1 MSKIFG
7 DKYKEEI
14 RSLKKLDRSLLKCK
28 ADIERVIHYIESKK
42 SFTNINVKLTEAIG
56 TIIKLSTE
64 VESLLQ
70 HLDETEEI
78 FDGMSAWVRLAL
90 MKKKSYV
97 IDLNR
102 MSKVRLGA
110 ERLVSEYKDILS
122 VLGKKYR
129 EKNNEQ
135 RI

>member
-1 MSKIFG
+1 
-7 DKYKEEI
+7 
-14 RSLKKLDRSLLKCK
+14 
-28 ADIERVIHYIESKK
+28 
-42 SFTNINVKLTEAIG
+42 
-56 TIIKLSTE
+56 
-64 VESLLQ
+64 
-70 HLDETEEI
+70 
-78 FDGMSAWVRLAL
+78 MSAWVRLAL